1 MRGFDLRMLSPKSIR
16 IMNRLTRVL
25 CQYQDK
31 YQQKAKAG
39 VKVTMSQIISA
50 VFKGQIET

>member
-1 MRGFDLRMLSPKSIR
+1 MRMLSPKSIR